1 MGVSG
6 SGKTTTLECLISK
19 LSAEGYKSGAIKHVH
34 HIGFTIDKEGTNTWR
49 FAQAGSK
56 VIIAISPE
64 EIDIIHKKE
73 LEPKNIDKILALL
86 DREKLDII
94 FIEGFHS
101 LIAKR
106 KDIMKIITAKD
117 QDGLEETLKG
127 TSNPILAISGVI
139 SKNSNIKRFNNVPIV
154 KIPEEADQLLQLI
167 KQELNK
173 S

>member
-1 MGVSG
+1 
-6 SGKTTTLECLISK
+6 
-19 LSAEGYKSGAIKHVH
+19 
-34 HIGFTIDKEGTNTWR
+34 
-49 FAQAGSK
+49 
-56 VIIAISPE
+56 VIVAISPE
-64 EIDIIHKKE
+64 EIDVIRKTE

-86 DREKLDII
+86 DGEKLDII

-117 QDGLEETLKG
+117 QNGLEETLKG
-127 TSNPILAISGVI
+127 TGDPILAISGVI
-139 SKNSNIKRFNNVPIV
+139 SKNSNIKRFNNVPII